1 VTPKLSYRYIPSA
14 DKGQQYIPQIDN
26 RVFDTALPPLE
37 LGDQRNI
44 DDLSATNTL
53 RLGLDNIRT
62 LAVDWSVGG
71 GALPSDFEFAL
82 VDAPCTGSGTL
93 YKRPEILERLSESD
107 PGRMGELATQILRN
121 VGTHCRSGAE
131 IVYAVCSVLPEE
143 GEQVLER
150 VNDIF
155 ERGTFKSE
163 PLRSALGAD
172 VSFGL
177 LLPLRHGTD
186 GYFVASLRKR

>member
-1 VTPKLSYRYIPSA
+1 
-14 DKGQQYIPQIDN
+14 
-26 RVFDTALPPLE
+26 
-37 LGDQRNI
+37 
-44 DDLSATNTL
+44 
-53 RLGLDNIRT
+53 
-62 LAVDWSVGG
+62 
-71 GALPSDFEFAL
+71 
-82 VDAPCTGSGTL
+82 
-93 YKRPEILERLSESD
+93 
-107 PGRMGELATQILRN
+107 
-121 VGTHCRSGAE
+121 
-131 IVYAVCSVLPEE
+131 VLPEE